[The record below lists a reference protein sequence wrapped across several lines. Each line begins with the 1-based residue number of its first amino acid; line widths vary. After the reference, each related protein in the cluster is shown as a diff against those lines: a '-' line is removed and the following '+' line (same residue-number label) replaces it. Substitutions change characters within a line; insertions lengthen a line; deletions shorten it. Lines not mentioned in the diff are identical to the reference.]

1 VAIVGESVPRD
12 GPTKRFGFVQSHDPK
27 PRRHLAAVLRGQNL
41 RHNQE
46 LVFLSD
52 GEESLRQLQCYL
64 RPHSQHW
71 LDWFHLTMLLTNLR
85 QFLKGVAHLDAERAS
100 GLQEA
105 LEHTRWNLWHGKV
118 KRAHHWLRVL
128 EGRMWHF
135 ASRYSKFSA
144 LARAVHGFQRYLWR
158 NAHLIANYA
167 RRRRA
172 GQVISTA
179 FVESLVNS
187 LLSKRFA
194 KKQ

>member
-1 VAIVGESVPRD
+1 
-12 GPTKRFGFVQSHDPK
+12 
-27 PRRHLAAVLRGQNL
+27 
-41 RHNQE
+41 
-46 LVFLSD
+46 
-52 GEESLRQLQCYL
+52 
-64 RPHSQHW
+64 
-71 LDWFHLTMLLTNLR
+71 
-85 QFLKGVAHLDAERAS
+85 VAHLDAERAS

-105 LEHTRWNLWHGKV
+105 LEHTRWNLWHGNV

-158 NAHLIANYA
+158 NGHLIANYA

-172 GQVISTA
+172 GQPISTA
-179 FVESLVNS
+179 FVESLVNA

-194 KKQ
+194 KKQSMQWTPEGAHLLLQVRTGTLNDDLGATFRQWYPAVLLSEQPADLLAS